1 MRHVA
6 LSICSG
12 VPDLEGALVPVHAYA
27 SLTDTPI
34 TLSMAQSVLKSLI
47 DLVEPRTSIEEI
59 QRAVCREFGLDLP
72 QLKSKSV
79 SRRFSY
85 PRQIAT
91 YVAKEL
97 PPPPHRCRKLAG
109 SSGEITIP
117 RCCIRSTRS
126 QSCTRLTAT

>member
-97 PPPPHRCRKLAG
+97 PPPRIAAANWQGVREKSPYHGAAFDQQDRRVA
-109 SSGEITIP
+109 
-117 RCCIRSTRS
+117 RD
-126 QSCTRLTAT
+126 